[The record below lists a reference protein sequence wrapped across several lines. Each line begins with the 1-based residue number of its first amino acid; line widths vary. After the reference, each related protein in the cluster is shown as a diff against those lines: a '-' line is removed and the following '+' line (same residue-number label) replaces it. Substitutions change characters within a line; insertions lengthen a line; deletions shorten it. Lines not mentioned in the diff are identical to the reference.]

1 MSTKILKSNTMIWSK
16 KTLVL
21 LVSILLYSCYTVE
34 QNCKDFRTGK
44 FKSEIIINGQKKQ
57 TISIRTDSIV
67 IETYEGKTDTASI
80 RWINDCE
87 YVLQKVN
94 PKSMA
99 EKKAINIKILTT
111 SKNSYT
117 FEFGVVG
124 SPEKQ
129 KGVAT
134 KL

>member
-1 MSTKILKSNTMIWSK
+1 MNLKK
-16 KTLVL
+16 VL
-21 LVSILLYSCYTVE
+21 LLPFLFVLVSCYQAE
-34 QNCKDFRTGK
+34 KNCTNFKTGK
-44 FKSEIIINGQKKQ
+44 FKSEITINGIKKQ

-67 IETYEGKTDTASI
+67 IETYEGKTDTATV

-99 EKKAINIKILTT
+99 EKKAIDIKILTT

-129 KGVAT
+129 KGIAY

>member
-1 MSTKILKSNTMIWSK
+1 MPNKTQKNNRIWSK
-16 KTLVL
+16 IILLL
-21 LVSILLYSCYTVE
+21 LVSILLYSCYNAE
-34 QNCKDFRTGK
+34 RNCADFKTGK
-44 FKSEIIINGQKKQ
+44 FKSEITINGEKKQ

-87 YVLQKVN
+87 YVLQKIN

-99 EKKAINIKILTT
+99 EKKAIDIKILTT

-124 SPEKQ
+124 SADKQ
-129 KGVAT
+129 KGVAY

>member
-1 MSTKILKSNTMIWSK
+1 MIWSK
-16 KTLVL
+16 KMILILVP
-21 LVSILLYSCYTVE
+21 VFLYSCYNAE
-34 QNCKDFRTGK
+34 HNCKDFRTGK
-44 FKSEIIINGQKKQ
+44 FNSEITINGQKKQ
-57 TISIRTDSIV
+57 TLSIRTDSIV
-67 IETYEGKTDTASI
+67 IETYEGKTDSASI

-87 YVLQKVN
+87 YVLQKMN

-99 EKKAINIKILTT
+99 EKKAIDIKILTT

>member
-1 MSTKILKSNTMIWSK
+1 MPNKTQKNKRIHWSK
-16 KTLVL
+16 IILVL
-21 LVSILLYSCYTVE
+21 FLPILPYSCYNAE
-34 QNCKDFRTGK
+34 RNCADFKTGK
-44 FKSEIIINGQKKQ
+44 FKSEITINGEKKQ

-87 YVLQKVN
+87 YVLQKIN

-99 EKKAINIKILTT
+99 EKKAIDIKILTT

-124 SPEKQ
+124 SPDKQ
-129 KGVAT
+129 KGVAY

>member
-1 MSTKILKSNTMIWSK
+1 M
-16 KTLVL
+16 
-21 LVSILLYSCYTVE
+21 LYSCYNAE
-34 QNCKDFRTGK
+34 RNCADFKTGK
-44 FKSEIIINGQKKQ
+44 FKSEITINGEKKQ

-87 YVLQKVN
+87 YVLQKIN

-99 EKKAINIKILTT
+99 EKKAIDIKILTT

-124 SPEKQ
+124 SPDKQ
-129 KGVAT
+129 KGVAY